1 MNKPLA
7 SETSTLMG
15 EKGQKR
21 LNVIIQVIGIA
32 TITIFLTL
40 SLLHVYWA
48 FGGHWG
54 LTAAI
59 PIVEGKPLLEI
70 GLWDTLAIALALLFA
85 AVICLGTFKY
95 RLPFLP
101 NWIYQAGIWV
111 IALVFLLRAIGEFH
125 YAGFFKQVNDS
136 LFAHWDTVLYTPLCL
151 GLSSCCIILA
161 IVCGAYHEK
170 TTF

>member
-1 MNKPLA
+1 MKIEEVLPL
-7 SETSTLMG
+7 SLV
-15 EKGQKR
+15 EKRQKR
-21 LNVIIQVIGIA
+21 LKIIIQSAGIA
-32 TITIFLTL
+32 TTNILLTL

-48 FGGHWG
+48 FGGQWG

-59 PIVEGKPLLEI
+59 PTVEGKPLFEI
-70 GLWDTLAIALALLFA
+70 GLWDTLAIALALLIA
-85 AVICLGTFKY
+85 AIICLGTFNY

-101 NWIYQAGIWV
+101 NWIYQTGIWV
-111 IALVFLLRAIGEFH
+111 IALVFLLRTIGEFH

-151 GLSSCCIILA
+151 GLSICCIILA
-161 IVCGAYHEK
+161 ITDRMHHEK